1 MSRQKFSKA
10 LKRQIAI
17 EYMQSG
23 MSRKDIA
30 LKYGLPNVTTLSSWV
45 NTYLTPF
52 EIRDKCVSLPPANQS
67 SEEIMAQKEEK
78 PAVDQSALIAA
89 LQKQIQ
95 KLEADLKKSQD
106 RNLALN
112 VMIDI
117 AEEQGIRIRK
127 KSGAKQ

>member
-1 MSRQKFSKA
+1 MA
-10 LKRQIAI
+10 KR
-17 EYMQSG
+17 EEE
-23 MSRKDIA
+23 
-30 LKYGLPNVTTLSSWV
+30 PVT
-45 NTYLTPF
+45 
-52 EIRDKCVSLPPANQS
+52 
-67 SEEIMAQKEEK
+67 
-78 PAVDQSALIAA
+78 DQSALIAA

-106 RNLALN
+106 KNLALN

>member
-1 MSRQKFSKA
+1 
-10 LKRQIAI
+10 
-17 EYMQSG
+17 
-23 MSRKDIA
+23 
-30 LKYGLPNVTTLSSWV
+30 
-45 NTYLTPF
+45 
-52 EIRDKCVSLPPANQS
+52 
-67 SEEIMAQKEEK
+67 MAKKEEQ
-78 PAVDQSALIAA
+78 PTTDQSALIAA

-106 RNLALN
+106 KNLALN

>member
-1 MSRQKFSKA
+1 
-10 LKRQIAI
+10 
-17 EYMQSG
+17 MQSG
-23 MSRKDIA
+23 KSRQEIA

-67 SEEIMAQKEEK
+67 SEEIMAKREEE
-78 PAVDQSALIAA
+78 PVTDQSALIAA

-106 RNLALN
+106 KNLALN